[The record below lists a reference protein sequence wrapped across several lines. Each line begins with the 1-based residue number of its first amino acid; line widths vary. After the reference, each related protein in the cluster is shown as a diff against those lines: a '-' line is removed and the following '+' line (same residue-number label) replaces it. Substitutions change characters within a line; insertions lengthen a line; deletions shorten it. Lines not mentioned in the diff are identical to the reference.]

1 MLGDV
6 GLFRKIRHIRVNGN
20 MNGYRKVAEYRKQI
34 IEEPLMEMYT
44 GREETQKRES
54 ERRNYN
60 GG

>member
-6 GLFRKIRHIRVNGN
+6 GLFRKIRYIRVNENIG
-20 MNGYRKVAEYRKQI
+20 GYRKVAEYRKQI
-34 IEEPLMEMYT
+34 IEGPLMEMYT